1 MAGNLGIL
9 ASYDGDF
16 RDPLVWHQES
26 PVFMRVVMG
35 LYGFLTSQ
43 CQVLGPRSS
52 FGAEAGL
59 SGILSSADMD
69 LEFPMEFQQ
78 WSQASFHVETC
89 KSAFLS
95 NFISSVRLHVKLI

>member
-52 FGAEAGL
+52 FGAEATT
-59 SGILSSADMD
+59 SGFLSSANMD
-69 LEFPMEFQQ
+69 FGVPMEFWQG
-78 WSQASFHVETC
+78 SQASSHVEIC
-89 KSAFLS
+89 KSTFLPSS
-95 NFISSVRLHVKLI
+95 NSRVRHPVKLT